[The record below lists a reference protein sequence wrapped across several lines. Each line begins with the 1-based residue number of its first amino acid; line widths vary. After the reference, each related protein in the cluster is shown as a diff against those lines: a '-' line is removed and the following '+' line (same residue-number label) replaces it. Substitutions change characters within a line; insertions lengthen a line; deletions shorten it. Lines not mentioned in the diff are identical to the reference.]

1 MTAVGTRAALS
12 AGTTAPPIDRT
23 NNDPGRGP
31 GSLFVTTRDGSIAVS
46 YAEDRSYE
54 QPLVVPQLP
63 QT

>member
-1 MTAVGTRAALS
+1 
-12 AGTTAPPIDRT
+12 
-23 NNDPGRGP
+23 
-31 GSLFVTTRDGSIAVS
+31 LFVTRRGSPIGVS